1 MMSLFTNALALW
13 RRKKEIR
20 SVIKF
25 HALSGETPTDFLP
38 ALLLMISETFLPS
51 GVNGAEVH

>member
-1 MMSLFTNALALW
+1 MH
-13 RRKKEIR
+13 RKKEIR